1 MTAFTGIS
9 VLLPVSL
16 KQNARSIA
24 PWVMGV
30 SALSAS
36 SILAYRFIFPDVVD
50 RTQLSAALSSNPALS
65 LIFGPAHNLMTN
77 DGFNAWRS
85 GALGAFF
92 AALMAILVVVANSR
106 ADEDSGQAEL
116 IASGVMG
123 RQARLT
129 VAVLL
134 AVIAALAMGVVCFLL
149 TVAVGGAAVPSLL
162 LSATF
167 TASALMFAGVAAVT
181 VQLGSDARSA
191 SSIAIGLLGVFF
203 VVRGSIDSIDAPGW
217 AGWTTPLGWLEQVR
231 PAADVNPWP
240 LLLAVALAAVLIAC
254 GFVLDGRRDYGAGI
268 IAPRPGPA
276 RGTRA
281 ANIWGL
287 AVRLNRGSLITWLVA
302 FAGLGVVFGY
312 LSTAITGLLG
322 SNTSLRGVLAG
333 QSANASNLTFAFLV
347 TILQLVG
354 LIAAIAGVQTVN
366 RIVFEENSFRV
377 EPVLAGAL
385 RRPTYLASNIVVAY
399 LAPAIYL
406 LIGGTVIGLIA
417 ANSDTG
423 VSIPS
428 VIGQAA
434 ATVPAVWAL
443 VAIAAAAVGAR
454 PAVRFVGWLAIIVA
468 FALTILGPTFKLPEW
483 ALSISPLHHVPNV
496 TVPAPDW
503 MGLVGVG
510 VAFVVFTAIAFA
522 GFRHRDIG

>member
-123 RQARLT
+123 RQAR
-129 VAVLL
+129 
-134 AVIAALAMGVVCFLL
+134 L

>member
-1 MTAFTGIS
+1 MTAFSGVS

-16 KQNARSIA
+16 KQNAHGIA
-24 PWVMGV
+24 PWVIGV
-30 SALSAS
+30 SSLSAS
-36 SILAYRFIFPDVVD
+36 SILAYRWIFPDVAD
-50 RTQLSAALSSNPALS
+50 RTQLSTALASNPALS
-65 LIFGPAHNLMTN
+65 LIFGPARDLMTN

-92 AALMAILVVVANSR
+92 AALMAILIVVANSR

-116 IASGVMG
+116 LASGVVG

-134 AVIAALAMGVVCFLL
+134 AAIAAVAMGSVCFFL
-149 TVAVGGAAVPSLL
+149 TVAVGGATLPSLL

-167 TASALMFAGVAAVT
+167 TASGLIFAGVAAVT

-191 SSIAIGLLGVFF
+191 SSIAIGFLGVCF

-217 AGWTTPLGWLEQVR
+217 AVWTTPLGWLEQVR
-231 PAADVNPWP
+231 PGADINPWP
-240 LLLAVALAAVLIAC
+240 LLLALALAVVLIAF
-254 GFVLDGRRDYGAGI
+254 GFGLDGRRDYGAGI

-281 ANIWGL
+281 ASVWGL

-302 FAGLGVVFGY
+302 FAGLGVIFGY
-312 LSTAITGLLG
+312 LSTSITDLLG
-322 SNTSLRGVLAG
+322 SNASLRGVLASQPG
-333 QSANASNLTFAFLV
+333 SASNLTFAFLV
-347 TILQLVG
+347 TILQLAG
-354 LIAAIAGVQTVN
+354 LIAAVSGVQIVN
-366 RIVFEENSFRV
+366 RIIFEENNFRV
-377 EPVLAGAL
+377 EPLLAGAL
-385 RRPTYLASNIVVAY
+385 RRPTYLASNIVIAY

-406 LIGGTVIGLIA
+406 LLSGTIIGLIA
-417 ANSDTG
+417 ANFDTG

-428 VIGQAA
+428 VIAQAA

-443 VAIAAAAVGAR
+443 VAVAAAAIGAR
-454 PAVRFVGWLAIIVA
+454 PAVRLVGWLAIVAA
-468 FALTILGPTFKLPEW
+468 FALTILGPTFKLPGW
-483 ALSISPLHHVPNV
+483 ALAISPLHHVPDV
-496 TVPAPDW
+496 TVPALDW
-503 MGLVGVG
+503 TGLAGVVVGVL
-510 VAFVVFTAIAFA
+510 VLTAIAFV